1 MVRAQEPAPQH
12 LDLPVAY
19 SYQRISSGAQ
29 LSGGGLDRQQADA
42 EAWCKQHGFRLDDA
56 IRLTDAGRSAF
67 KGAHLKK
74 GYLGQLIAMAQA
86 GKLGHEWT
94 LLIEA
99 VDRLSR
105 LEPLDALSDVF
116 LELARSGCRII
127 DLEDGQEYSSATLN
141 RDALAMVKL
150 ALKIQAANEY
160 SKRLSRRLSAHWD
173 QTLDGFRD
181 GTKAFR
187 GGKESKG
194 GRAPFWLQVNADR
207 TGWEFNERADTVR
220 LMLKLLRKD
229 GLAIVAQ
236 KLNEQGHTTKQ
247 GKPWSGSS
255 VRRVANDPAICG
267 TLRIGLRKQLDAREA
282 LHRWREAKRKADDY
296 GQQFNEP
303 EPPAPPEVELIEG
316 FYPALI
322 SVEEFHALQ
331 GKLEERRHSAAARA
345 NRRGGVGHT
354 CLQGLVFC
362 LQGNAMGITRSAPQ
376 RSAPRHYF
384 RCRKRLDGKRCSCEG
399 VGWERGD
406 LEAHVMTRLSS
417 HLLGQAAIPGVDASA
432 ELDRAVEQHQAAKA
446 AASETAAAVVKA
458 QEKFEWAMDH
468 GTPDFAEN
476 ASAVLEKRRA
486 AYRAAEAR
494 VHTATA
500 ELDRVRSRV
509 NPAAAL
515 GDDAGMNLLRAI
527 SRGEETQ
534 VDRERINSVL
544 VSAGL
549 AITLDATDPDH
560 RLVGMRFGDGAEWDW
575 KPLHAKARHLALEH
589 GVVDATTA
597 ENSDMIAAVNWADDQ
612 PAVIEYAEG
621 RDPAELIPPGED
633 PSW

>member
-42 EAWCKQHGFRLDDA
+42 EAWCKQNGYRLDDT
-56 IRLTDAGRSAF
+56 IQLTDAGRSAF
-67 KGAHLKK
+67 KGAHLKR
-74 GYLGQLIAMAQA
+74 GYLGQLIAMAKA

-116 LELARSGCRII
+116 LELARSGCRIV

-194 GRAPFWLQVNADR
+194 GRAPFWLQINADR

-236 KLNEQGHTTKQ
+236 KLNEQGHTTRQ
-247 GKPWSGSS
+247 GKPWSSSS

-282 LHRWREAKRKADDY
+282 LHRWQQAKRQADGY

-303 EPPAPPEVELIEG
+303 EPPAPPEVELIEN
-316 FYPALI
+316 FFPELI
-322 SVEEFHALQ
+322 SAQEFHALQ
-331 GKLEERRHSAAARA
+331 GKLEERRHSATARG

-384 RCRKRLDGKRCSCEG
+384 RCRKRLDGRRCSCEG

-406 LEAHVMTRLSS
+406 LEAHVTTRLSS
-417 HLLGQAAIPGVDASA
+417 HLLGQAAIPGVDRAA

-446 AASETAAAVVKA
+446 AASETAAAVAKA

-486 AYRAAEAR
+486 AHRAAEAR
-494 VHTATA
+494 IHTATA
-500 ELDRVRSRV
+500 ELDRVKSRV

-515 GDDAGMNLLRAI
+515 GDDAGMNLLRTI

-534 VDRERINSVL
+534 ADRERINSVL

-560 RLVGMRFGDGAEWDW
+560 RLVGMRFGEDTQPQWEPLNATARRAALMLGASEPEAVDESGDG
-575 KPLHAKARHLALEH
+575 
-589 GVVDATTA
+589 
-597 ENSDMIAAVNWADDQ
+597 NAAVVGNNISPELLEQ
-612 PAVIEYAEG
+612 M
-621 RDPAELIPPGED
+621 DPITREQVGQ
-633 PSW
+633 